1 MGHHHKKV
9 SEIDPKSIE
18 IDKSTLWGKLP
29 IIGLVLAG
37 VGFGIGFGVPGPG
50 GVFAEDPD
58 LWEAKKW
65 TAFLNGLMFAMA
77 LGFGGLIFVTIQH
90 LVRANWSI
98 VVRRLAEHAMFTLPF
113 IALIGGLTVIWGP
126 GGHYV
131 FEWMHVEHVM
141 HDPML
146 KAKVAYLNPGSA
158 GARFGFYLALWSIV
172 AFLFWHWS
180 RKQDTAKT
188 KEEQEALSLKCRKL
202 APLALVIF
210 ALSMTFSAFD
220 FMMSLDPHWFSTI
233 FGVYFFA
240 GQALAIHSLLVIM
253 CFFLQRKGMLKGV
266 VTPEHFHDLGKFMFG
281 FTVFWTYIG
290 FSQYFLIWYANIP
303 EETHWFSY
311 RAHGQWL
318 SLSLLLIFGR
328 FVIPFFLLLR
338 RGWKRNPNY
347 LVWMAVWIVVMEF
360 IDMFWLIQPPF
371 AHHASV
377 KLEKAGAAEEVVHY
391 FHNHITF
398 VPADIGFL
406 LGFLG
411 LFLALFGWS
420 LTTSKLV
427 PINDPRLEESLNH
440 ENF

>member
-9 SEIDPKSIE
+9 SDIDPKAIE
-18 IDKSTLWGKLP
+18 VDKSSLWAKLWM
-29 IIGLVLAG
+29 IGLVLAVIG
-37 VGFGIGFGVPGPG
+37 FAVGFIAPNPG
-50 GVFAEDPD
+50 GVFAEDKE
-58 LWEAKKW
+58 LWKTRQW
-65 TAFLNGLMFAMA
+65 TAFLNGLMFVMA
-77 LGFGGLIFVTIQH
+77 LGFGGLIFVIIQH

-113 IALIGGLTVIWGP
+113 IAVAALLVLYGP
-126 GGHYV
+126 GHVV
-131 FEWMHVEHVM
+131 FEWMEPAEVL

-146 KAKVAYLNPGSA
+146 KAKVAYLNQSSA
-158 GARFGFYLALWSIV
+158 GARFAFYLVLWSV
-172 AFLFWHWS
+172 VSLLFWSWS
-180 RKQDTAKT
+180 RKQDKAKT
-188 KEEQEALSLKCRKL
+188 VEEQEALSLKCRKL
-202 APLALVIF
+202 APLALVVF

-240 GQALAIHSLLVIM
+240 GQALAIHSLLVIVV
-253 CFFLQRKGMLKGV
+253 FLLQRKGMLKGV
-266 VTPEHFHDLGKFMFG
+266 VTPEHYHDLGKFMFG

-303 EETHWFSY
+303 EETHWYQY

-318 SLSLLLIFGR
+318 SLSILIIFGR
-328 FVIPFFLLLR
+328 FIIPFFLLLR

-347 LVWMAVWIVVMEF
+347 LVWMAVWIVAMEF

-371 AHHASV
+371 AHHAAAHA
-377 KLEKAGAAEEVVHY
+377 EHAGAMEVAHY
-391 FHNHITF
+391 FHNHITITG
-398 VPADIGFL
+398 ADAGFLIGFI
-406 LGFLG
+406 G

-420 LTTSKLV
+420 LSTSKLV